1 MRRAGF
7 VVAAT
12 TALTLGTAGQGW
24 ADTTSGDITTSWGD
38 RARVQVTWVDRNSF
52 HDAVL
57 AVTDQTCDDR
67 SVHTTLTVQ
76 TGSGAARP
84 LGDHHNTDG
93 CDTTADFQNI
103 TATDPTGIR
112 SLTLTVCRS
121 APGTA
126 DECETGYIAANP
138 FFGS

>member
-24 ADTTSGDITTSWGD
+24 ADTTTGDITTSWGD
-38 RARVQVTWVDRNSF
+38 RTRVQLTWADRDSF
-52 HDAVL
+52 HNGAL
-57 AVTDQTCDDR
+57 AVADQTCDDR
-67 SVHTTLTVQ
+67 SVHATLTVQ

-84 LGDHHNTDG
+84 VSDHHNTGG
-93 CDTTADFQNI
+93 CGTTADFQNI
-103 TATDPTGIR
+103 AATDPSGVR
-112 SLTLTVCRS
+112 SLTMTLCRS

-126 DECETGYIAANP
+126 DECETGYIAVNP
-138 FFGS
+138 YYGS